1 MGTGPRW
8 CLVLLVWGL
17 ATCVSSDDGMTEIVP
32 ECTVR
37 QRDQLPPSKC
47 CARTVVEPGDSVAQF
62 AYVTLLG
69 GVGNS
74 YEYRGY
80 LYNIAI
86 MGMALRE
93 KGSTAD
99 LVAIIIMKP
108 LEEQQELANM
118 KKPTCGAPMT
128 ALQPTTEGNP
138 PLHKLTDEDEEL
150 LRRHGVKIRYSTLM
164 YGSDLDFGSVVFTK
178 TLAFQLTEYEAVQF
192 LDADIMPL
200 TNMDAFFRLPKFT
213 ICAGMVSPLN
223 AGWMR
228 LEPRCE
234 DYENLRNYVVIADGW
249 GRGNRNST
257 GTIKAWSKDY
267 GWGESTDA
275 KLSWQSLTGR
285 AYPDWTFH
293 HANSEQGLYYYY
305 HAFVKKDMDQIL
317 YQEVNSFTSSG
328 VVKRKLKERW
338 APPFPDLLGYDGG
351 FPCLR

>member
-1 MGTGPRW
+1 MITPGPRPRSFFPLFRFRLQSLERKRPPPTAANGRASRDACGFRRGRSCGGVRMGTGPRW

-150 LRRHGVKIRYSTLM
+150 LRRHGVKVCICRNEMLPSLYGNGMLPSLSDTQYPSTAELLLM
-164 YGSDLDFGSVVFTK
+164 RICSALLHDARRSDTRRSCMAATW
-178 TLAFQLTEYEAVQF
+178 TLGPWCSRRPSRSSSRNT
-192 LDADIMPL
+192 
-200 TNMDAFFRLPKFT
+200 RL
-213 ICAGMVSPLN
+213 CSS
-223 AGWMR
+223 
-228 LEPRCE
+228 
-234 DYENLRNYVVIADGW
+234 
-249 GRGNRNST
+249 ST
-257 GTIKAWSKDY
+257 
-267 GWGESTDA
+267 
-275 KLSWQSLTGR
+275 R
-285 AYPDWTFH
+285 
-293 HANSEQGLYYYY
+293 
-305 HAFVKKDMDQIL
+305 
-317 YQEVNSFTSSG
+317 TSC
-328 VVKRKLKERW
+328 
-338 APPFPDLLGYDGG
+338 P
-351 FPCLR
+351 